1 MITRRALLSSS
12 AAAFAAPSHL
22 FAQQTYPS
30 RAIQMIVPFAAGGST
45 DTLARPLAE
54 EMGKALGGSIVIE
67 NRGGGGGS
75 AAIDLVARA
84 VPDGHTVLLGSI
96 GPLTV
101 TQFLTKSW
109 KTDPGAALTAIGMIA
124 DAPLVVVTGRKRG
137 ITSLKQLIEIARQ
150 SPDAITYASASIGS
164 SNHLGAILLEKAT
177 GIKTRH
183 VPYRGAAPA
192 IADLVAGHVDYMIA
206 AVPSA
211 RGLIESGDLVA
222 LGVTGDKRAAL
233 FPNVPTS
240 LEAGVDGF
248 TITTWYGLCAPIG
261 LPSEIS
267 ARIATALET
276 AMRDATLQ
284 QRIKDEGA
292 VPSTLRGEDFA
303 RFMQGER
310 KRWGALIAEAGI
322 DL

>member
-1 MITRRALLSSS
+1 MITRRAVLASS
-12 AAAFAAPSHL
+12 AAMLAAPVELS
-22 FAQQTYPS
+22 AQPAFPS
-30 RAIQMIVPFAAGGST
+30 RAIQMVVPFAAGGST

-84 VPDGHTVLLGSI
+84 APDGHTLLLGSI

-109 KTDPGAALTAIGMIA
+109 KTDPDAVLSPIGMIA
-124 DAPLVVVTGRKRG
+124 DAPLIVVTGRKRG
-137 ITSLKQLIEIARQ
+137 ITSLQQLVETARHT
-150 SPDAITYASASIGS
+150 PDSITYASASIGS

-177 GIKTRH
+177 KIRTRH

-222 LGVTGDKRAAL
+222 LAVTGDKRSAL
-233 FPNVPTS
+233 FPNIPTTA
-240 LEAGVDGF
+240 EAGVQDF
-248 TITTWYGLCAPIG
+248 TITTWYGLCAPVG
-261 LPSEIS
+261 LSQDMS
-267 ARIATALET
+267 ARIASALEA
-276 AMRDATLQ
+276 AMRDETLQ

-292 VPSTLRGEDFA
+292 APSNMRGADFA
-303 RFMQGER
+303 RFMQSER
-310 KRWGALIAEAGI
+310 KRWGALIADAGI
-322 DL
+322 DP